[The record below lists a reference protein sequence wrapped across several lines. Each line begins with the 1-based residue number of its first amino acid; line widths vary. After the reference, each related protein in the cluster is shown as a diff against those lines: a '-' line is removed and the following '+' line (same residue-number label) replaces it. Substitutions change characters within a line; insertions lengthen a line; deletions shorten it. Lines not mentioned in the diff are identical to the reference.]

1 MTQVEPKISQPT
13 ECELMV
19 YSHKTVHYED
29 LLDEQFRKSL
39 LGDRFTIVT
48 GGFDLTHFNHLVY
61 LKEIY
66 RLTGKPLLVLPD
78 TDDMLDFRKS
88 KLGDTR
94 PVLPFEIRSATL
106 GLMDE
111 VSATAPHPGDDVDI
125 VDDLVREGVTLVRST
140 HTHSG
145 LTEHDENLFDRVYNL
160 GGEGLV
166 MPPSGFF
173 EMAGGVELSTSN
185 IIKKIKRQ

>member
-1 MTQVEPKISQPT
+1 
-13 ECELMV
+13 MV
-19 YSHKTVHYED
+19 YSHKTVRYED
-29 LLDEQFRKSL
+29 LQDEQFRKSL

-48 GGFDLTHFNHLVY
+48 GGFDLTHFNHLIY
-61 LKEIY
+61 LREIH

-78 TDDMLDFRKS
+78 TDQMLDFRKS

-94 PVLPFEIRSATL
+94 PVLPFEIRAATI

-111 VSATAPHPGDDVDI
+111 VKATAPHPWDDFDL
-125 VDDLVREGVTLVRST
+125 VDDLVREGVTLVRSK

-145 LTEHDENLFDRVYNL
+145 LTKHDENLFDKVYNL

-173 EMAGGVELSTSN
+173 EMADGVELSTSN
-185 IIKKIKRQ
+185 IINRIRRQ